1 MNGHLSSGQ
10 RCVCRQKKKNVG
22 QRACTCVRATAGQR
36 AAASNYDF
44 LSSGTKRLQLHFRE
58 GRRVFFFSCHSLAEV
73 VKYNLILLPLS
84 LFFFSLREKIIYHA
98 PVQEVAHNRHKL
110 CILAASKNISV
121 KASEAEI
128 PAAVFSTAD
137 MRRDIRLLTL
147 PNTTDCGLHTKAA
160 N

>member
-84 LFFFSLREKIIYHA
+84 LFFFFFKRENNLPRSSPGSSSQPSQIVHFSREQERLGKGLGGRNPSGRFLYSGHA
-98 PVQEVAHNRHKL
+98 ERYPTSHAAKHN
-110 CILAASKNISV
+110 
-121 KASEAEI
+121 
-128 PAAVFSTAD
+128 
-137 MRRDIRLLTL
+137 
-147 PNTTDCGLHTKAA
+147 
-160 N
+160 

>member
-1 MNGHLSSGQ
+1 MATGGGGFCTFLQGKDTLLCLCSS
-10 RCVCRQKKKNVG
+10 RQPGELMVIEWTSVEWSALRVQAKKKKNVG

-84 LFFFSLREKIIYHA
+84 LFFLFL
-98 PVQEVAHNRHKL
+98 
-110 CILAASKNISV
+110 
-121 KASEAEI
+121 
-128 PAAVFSTAD
+128 
-137 MRRDIRLLTL
+137 
-147 PNTTDCGLHTKAA
+147 
-160 N
+160 